1 MAKPRHRALTIG
13 LVSVLATG
21 SVLAPVSASA
31 SISSSVSASAT
42 AAAASAAS
50 AQVASAGGAIAID
63 RGADYQELSADE
75 LAALAADDVV
85 DTDDASDADDAADT
99 DAASLLSTARL
110 SPVKLSDEMLYFAIY
125 ESGHNYDQGL
135 SYGDGYNAMGYYQF
149 DRRYA
154 LVPFITA
161 VYNYNPTKYAMFKEV
176 IAQGDTIINGA
187 QDPNHPD
194 DPSKKVNPFRDSSSQ
209 DGLSDLGRLVNNAW
223 HAAYK
228 ADSAEFSALQD
239 SYAYENYYK
248 QAERIFRSYYGITI
262 DNRADAVRG
271 LAWGMC
277 NLFGSG
283 GMQKFIKAANIN
295 NAMTDRE
302 IATRLANAI
311 VTYYST
317 GDGKDHTYAAGYINR
332 YRKEQK
338 VVLGYVAEDERQ
350 YLSSRYS
357 DIDYGQWYVES
368 IAWVAQRGFMSG
380 LSGTTQMAPYGT
392 TSRAMVVTM
401 LCRVSGG
408 ATGNVGSLAFPD
420 VSRNEWYSGTIA
432 WGVQNGLVSG
442 YGDGT
447 FRPDQ
452 DVTRE
457 EAAIFLMRYA
467 QMRGLDTSARANLS
481 AYPDDD
487 EVSPW
492 GAQAVSWAVATG
504 IINGENGRLNPQGT
518 AYRCEFAAMLRSLCN
533 IANI

>member
-1 MAKPRHRALTIG
+1 MAKPRHRALAIG

-31 SISSSVSASAT
+31 SISASVSASAT

-50 AQVASAGGAIAID
+50 AQVTSAGGAIAID
-63 RGADYQELSADE
+63 RGADYQELSADD
-75 LAALAADDVV
+75 LAALAEAD
-85 DTDDASDADDAADT
+85 TEADAGDAAVAAG
-99 DAASLLSTARL
+99 DAVSLLSSARL

-176 IAQGDTIINGA
+176 IAQGDTIINGV
-187 QDPNHPD
+187 QDPSYPD

-209 DGLSDLGRLVNNAW
+209 DGLSDLGRLVNSAW
-223 HAAYK
+223 HAAYR

-248 QAERIFRSYYGITI
+248 QAERIFRNYYGITI

-283 GMQKFIKAANIN
+283 GMQKFIKAANIS

-302 IATRLANAI
+302 IATRLTNAI
-311 VTYYST
+311 VAYYST

-350 YLSSRYS
+350 YLGSRYS
-357 DIDYGQWYVES
+357 DIDYSQWYLES

-467 QMRGLDTSARANLS
+467 QMRGLDTSARADLS
-481 AYPDDD
+481 AYPDD

-492 GAQAVSWAVATG
+492 GAQAMSWAVATG
-504 IINGENGRLNPQGT
+504 IISGVDGHLNPQGT
-518 AYRCEFAAMLRSLCN
+518 AYRCEFAAMLRGLCD

>member
-1 MAKPRHRALTIG
+1 MAKPRHRALAIG
-13 LVSVLATG
+13 LVSVLAAG
-21 SVLAPVSASA
+21 SVLAPVPASA
-31 SISSSVSASAT
+31 SISSSVSASA
-42 AAAASAAS
+42 SAAS
-50 AQVASAGGAIAID
+50 DVIAID

-75 LAALAADDVV
+75 LAALAADD
-85 DTDDASDADDAADT
+85 AADT
-99 DAASLLSTARL
+99 DAVSLLSTARL

-161 VYNYNPTKYAMFKEV
+161 VYNYNPTKYAMFEEV

-209 DGLSDLGRLVNNAW
+209 DGLSDLGRLVNSAW
-223 HAAYK
+223 HAAYR
-228 ADSAEFSALQD
+228 ADSAEFSALQ
-239 SYAYENYYK
+239 
-248 QAERIFRSYYGITI
+248 
-262 DNRADAVRG
+262 
-271 LAWGMC
+271 C

-302 IATRLANAI
+302 IATRLTNAI
-311 VTYYST
+311 VAYYST

-338 VVLGYVAEDERQ
+338 VVLGYVDEDERQ
-350 YLSSRYS
+350 YLASRYS
-357 DIDYGQWYVES
+357 DIDYSDWY
-368 IAWVAQRGFMSG
+368 ITPAAWVSQRGFMTG
-380 LSGTTQMAPYGT
+380 IGGTTQMAPNAT
-392 TSRAMVVTM
+392 TSRAMVVAV
-401 LCRVSGG
+401 LSRLGAIGSGSDD
-408 ATGNVGSLAFPD
+408 TGSLRFPD
-420 VSRNEWYSGTIA
+420 VSQGDWFAGAVA
-432 WGVQNGLVSG
+432 WGVASGVVEG

-457 EAAIFLMRYA
+457 QVAIFLMRYA
-467 QMRGLDTSARANLS
+467 QQLGLSTVPTGDLS
-481 AYPDDD
+481 GYPDADQVGD
-487 EVSPW
+487 W
-492 GAQAVSWAVATG
+492 GVRAMSWAVGNG
-504 IINGENGRLNPQGT
+504 IITGKSGKLAPQENATR
-518 AYRCEFAAMLRSLCN
+518 AEFATMLMRFCDL
-533 IANI
+533 ANI

>member
-1 MAKPRHRALTIG
+1 MAKPRHRALAIG

-31 SISSSVSASAT
+31 SISASVSASAT

-50 AQVASAGGAIAID
+50 AQVASAGDVIAID
-63 RGADYQELSADE
+63 RGADYQELSADD
-75 LAALAADDVV
+75 LAALAEADTEADVG
-85 DTDDASDADDAADT
+85 DAAVAAG
-99 DAASLLSTARL
+99 DAISLLSTARL

-187 QDPNHPD
+187 QDPSYPD

-223 HAAYK
+223 HAAYR

-248 QAERIFRSYYGITI
+248 QAERIFRNYYGITI

-302 IATRLANAI
+302 IATRLTNAI
-311 VTYYST
+311 VAYYST

-350 YLSSRYS
+350 FLGARYS
-357 DIDYGQWYVES
+357 DIDYGQWYLES

-408 ATGNVGSLAFPD
+408 VTGSVGSLAFPD

-467 QMRGLDTSARANLS
+467 QMRGLDTSARADLS

-492 GAQAVSWAVATG
+492 GAQAMSWAVATG
-504 IINGENGRLNPQGT
+504 IISGVDGHLNPQGT
-518 AYRCEFAAMLRSLCN
+518 AYRCEFAAMLRGLCD

>member
-1 MAKPRHRALTIG
+1 MAKPRHRALSIG
-13 LVSVLATG
+13 LVSVLAAG

-31 SISSSVSASAT
+31 SISTSVSAAAT
-42 AAAASAAS
+42 TAS
-50 AQVASAGGAIAID
+50 AQGASASGVIAID
-63 RGADYQELSADE
+63 RGADYQELSADD
-75 LAALAADDVV
+75 LAALAA
-85 DTDDASDADDAADT
+85 ADDAAA
-99 DAASLLSTARL
+99 DATAGDAISLLSSARL

-161 VYNYNPTKYAMFKEV
+161 VYNYNPAKYAMFKEV

-187 QDPNHPD
+187 QDPNYPD

-209 DGLSDLGRLVNNAW
+209 DGLSDLGRLVNSAW

-248 QAERIFRSYYGITI
+248 QAERIFRNYYGITI

-295 NAMTDRE
+295 NAMSDRE
-302 IATRLANAI
+302 IATRLTNAI

-317 GDGKDHTYAAGYINR
+317 GDGKGHTYAAGYINR

-350 YLSSRYS
+350 FLSSRYS

-401 LCRVSGG
+401 LSRVSGG

-420 VSRNEWYSGTIA
+420 VPRNEWYSGTVA

-481 AYPDDD
+481 AYPDGAK
-487 EVSPW
+487 VNPW
-492 GAQAVSWAVATG
+492 GTEAMSWAVATG

>member
-1 MAKPRHRALTIG
+1 MAKPRHRALAIG

-31 SISSSVSASAT
+31 SISASVSASAT
-42 AAAASAAS
+42 AASD
-50 AQVASAGGAIAID
+50 AIAID
-63 RGADYQELSADE
+63 RGADYQELSADD
-75 LAALAADDVV
+75 LAALAEAD
-85 DTDDASDADDAADT
+85 TEADAGDAAVAAG
-99 DAASLLSTARL
+99 DAVSLLSSARL

-176 IAQGDTIINGA
+176 IAQGDTIINGV
-187 QDPNHPD
+187 QDPSYPD

-209 DGLSDLGRLVNNAW
+209 DGLSDLGRLVNSAW

-228 ADSAEFSALQD
+228 ADPAEFSALQD

-248 QAERIFRSYYGITI
+248 QAERIFRNYYDITI

-302 IATRLANAI
+302 IATRLTNAI
-311 VTYYST
+311 VAYYST

-350 YLSSRYS
+350 YL
-357 DIDYGQWYVES
+357 GLATATS
-368 IAWVAQRGFMSG
+368 ITA
-380 LSGTTQMAPYGT
+380 SGTW
-392 TSRAMVVTM
+392 SRSHGWPSAAS
-401 LCRVSGG
+401 C
-408 ATGNVGSLAFPD
+408 
-420 VSRNEWYSGTIA
+420 
-432 WGVQNGLVSG
+432 LV
-442 YGDGT
+442 
-447 FRPDQ
+447 
-452 DVTRE
+452 
-457 EAAIFLMRYA
+457 
-467 QMRGLDTSARANLS
+467 
-481 AYPDDD
+481 
-487 EVSPW
+487 
-492 GAQAVSWAVATG
+492 
-504 IINGENGRLNPQGT
+504 
-518 AYRCEFAAMLRSLCN
+518 
-533 IANI
+533 

>member
-1 MAKPRHRALTIG
+1 MAKPRHRALAIG
-13 LVSVLATG
+13 LVSVLAAG

-31 SISSSVSASAT
+31 SISSSVSASA
-42 AAAASAAS
+42 SAAS
-50 AQVASAGGAIAID
+50 DVIAID
-63 RGADYQELSADE
+63 RGADYRELSADE
-75 LAALAADDVV
+75 LAALAADDV
-85 DTDDASDADDAADT
+85 ADT
-99 DAASLLSTARL
+99 DAVSLLSTARL

-161 VYNYNPTKYAMFKEV
+161 VYNYNPTKYAMFEEV

-187 QDPNHPD
+187 QDPSYPD

-223 HAAYK
+223 HAAYE

-248 QAERIFRSYYGITI
+248 QAERIFRNYYGITI

-302 IATRLANAI
+302 IATRLTNAI
-311 VTYYST
+311 VAYYST
-317 GDGKDHTYAAGYINR
+317 GDGKDHAYAAGYINR

-350 YLSSRYS
+350 YLGSRYS
-357 DIDYGQWYVES
+357 DIDYSDWY
-368 IAWVAQRGFMSG
+368 ITPAAWVSQRGFMTG
-380 LSGTTQMAPYGT
+380 IGGTTQMAPNAT
-392 TSRAMVVTM
+392 TSRAMVVAV
-401 LCRVSGG
+401 LSRLGAIGSGSDD
-408 ATGNVGSLAFPD
+408 TGSLRFPD
-420 VSRNEWYSGTIA
+420 VSQGDWFAGAVA
-432 WGVQNGLVSG
+432 WGVASGVVEG

-457 EAAIFLMRYA
+457 QVAIFLMRYA
-467 QMRGLDTSARANLS
+467 QQLGLSTVPTGDLS
-481 AYPDDD
+481 GYPDADQVGD
-487 EVSPW
+487 W
-492 GAQAVSWAVATG
+492 GVRAMSWAVGNG
-504 IINGENGRLNPQGT
+504 IITGKSGKLAPQENATR
-518 AYRCEFAAMLRSLCN
+518 AEFATMLMRFCDL
-533 IANI
+533 ANI

>member
-1 MAKPRHRALTIG
+1 
-13 LVSVLATG
+13 
-21 SVLAPVSASA
+21 
-31 SISSSVSASAT
+31 
-42 AAAASAAS
+42 
-50 AQVASAGGAIAID
+50 
-63 RGADYQELSADE
+63 
-75 LAALAADDVV
+75 
-85 DTDDASDADDAADT
+85 
-99 DAASLLSTARL
+99 
-110 SPVKLSDEMLYFAIY
+110 
-125 ESGHNYDQGL
+125 
-135 SYGDGYNAMGYYQF
+135 
-149 DRRYA
+149 
-154 LVPFITA
+154 
-161 VYNYNPTKYAMFKEV
+161 MFEAV
-176 IAQGDTIINGA
+176 IAQADAIKTSVPHPE
-187 QDPNHPD
+187 DPDKMVSPLYDYTN
-194 DPSKKVNPFRDSSSQ
+194 KK
-209 DGLSDLGRLVNNAW
+209 LSALGELVDNAW

-228 ADSAEFSALQD
+228 ADPAEFSALQD
-239 SYAYENYYK
+239 AYGYENYYK
-248 QAERIFRSYYGITI
+248 VIERIYRNKPFYIML

-271 LAWGMC
+271 LAWSLG
-277 NLFGSG
+277 NWQGTG

-302 IATRLANAI
+302 IATRLVGAI
-311 VTYYST
+311 VDYYTNGVGSSSI
-317 GDGKDHTYAAGYINR
+317 YATSFVNR
-332 YRKEQK
+332 YRSEEKI
-338 VVLGYVAEDERQ
+338 VLGYVAEDERQ
-350 YLSSRYS
+350 FLGARYS
-357 DIDYGQWYVES
+357 DIDYSQWYVES

-467 QMRGLDTSARANLS
+467 QMRGLDTSARADLS

-492 GAQAVSWAVATG
+492 GAQAMSRAVATG
-504 IINGENGRLNPQGT
+504 IISGVDGRLNPQGM
-518 AYRCEFAAMLRSLCN
+518 AYRCEFAAMLRGLCD

>member
-1 MAKPRHRALTIG
+1 MAKPRHRALAIG

-21 SVLAPVSASA
+21 SVLVPVSASA
-31 SISSSVSASAT
+31 SISASVSAS
-42 AAAASAAS
+42 
-50 AQVASAGGAIAID
+50 
-63 RGADYQELSADE
+63 
-75 LAALAADDVV
+75 
-85 DTDDASDADDAADT
+85 DDAAFGPARSEEYEEISAEELEALATLDGEFDGDAGVSLL
-99 DAASLLSTARL
+99 DAARYAPVYLSA
-110 SPVKLSDEMLYFAIY
+110 EMKYFAKF
-125 ESGHNYDQGL
+125 ESGGNYDQGL
-135 SYGDGYNAMGYYQF
+135 SYGDGYNAVGYYQF
-149 DRRYA
+149 DRSYS
-154 LVPFITA
+154 LIPFITN
-161 VYNYNPTKYAMFKEV
+161 VYNYNPTKYAMFEAV
-176 IAQGDTIINGA
+176 IAQADAIKTSVPHPE
-187 QDPNHPD
+187 DPDKMVSPLYDYTN
-194 DPSKKVNPFRDSSSQ
+194 KK
-209 DGLSDLGRLVNNAW
+209 LSALGELVDNAW

-228 ADSAEFSALQD
+228 ADPAEFSALQD
-239 SYAYENYYK
+239 AYGYENYYK
-248 QAERIFRSYYGITI
+248 VIERIYRNKPFYIML

-271 LAWGMC
+271 LAWSLG
-277 NLFGSG
+277 NWQGTG

-302 IATRLANAI
+302 IATRLVGAI
-311 VTYYST
+311 VDYYTNGVGSSSI
-317 GDGKDHTYAAGYINR
+317 YATSFVNR
-332 YRKEQK
+332 YRSEEKI
-338 VVLGYVAEDERQ
+338 VLGYVAEDERQ
-350 YLSSRYS
+350 FLGARYS
-357 DIDYGQWYVES
+357 DIDYSQWYLES

-467 QMRGLDTSARANLS
+467 QMRGLDTSARADLS
-481 AYPDDD
+481 AYPDDE

-492 GAQAVSWAVATG
+492 GAQAMSWAVATG
-504 IINGENGRLNPQGT
+504 IISGVDGHLNPQGT
-518 AYRCEFAAMLRSLCN
+518 AYRCEFAAMLRGLCD

>member
-1 MAKPRHRALTIG
+1 MAKPRHRALAIG
-13 LVSVLATG
+13 LVSVLAAG

-31 SISSSVSASAT
+31 SISSSVSASA
-42 AAAASAAS
+42 SAAS
-50 AQVASAGGAIAID
+50 DVIAID

-75 LAALAADDVV
+75 LAALAADDAS

-99 DAASLLSTARL
+99 DAVSLLSTARL

-187 QDPNHPD
+187 QDPSCPD

-223 HAAYK
+223 HAAYR
-228 ADSAEFSALQD
+228 ADPAEFSALQD

-248 QAERIFRSYYGITI
+248 QAERIFRNYYGITI

-302 IATRLANAI
+302 IATRLTNAI
-311 VTYYST
+311 VAYYST

-338 VVLGYVAEDERQ
+338 VVLGYVDEDERQ
-350 YLSSRYS
+350 YLVSRYS
-357 DIDYGQWYVES
+357 DIDYSDWY
-368 IAWVAQRGFMSG
+368 ITPAAWVSQRGFMTG
-380 LSGTTQMAPYGT
+380 IGGTTQMAPNAT
-392 TSRAMVVTM
+392 TSRAMVVAV
-401 LCRVSGG
+401 LSRLGAIGSGSDD
-408 ATGNVGSLAFPD
+408 TGSLRFPD
-420 VSRNEWYSGTIA
+420 VSQGDWFADAVA
-432 WGVQNGLVSG
+432 WGVASGVVEG

-457 EAAIFLMRYA
+457 QVAIFLMRYA
-467 QMRGLDTSARANLS
+467 QQLGLSTVPTGDLS
-481 AYPDDD
+481 GYPDADQVGD
-487 EVSPW
+487 W
-492 GAQAVSWAVATG
+492 GVRAMSWAVGNG
-504 IINGENGRLNPQGT
+504 IITGKSGKLAPQENATR
-518 AYRCEFAAMLRSLCN
+518 AEFATMLMRFCDL
-533 IANI
+533 ANI